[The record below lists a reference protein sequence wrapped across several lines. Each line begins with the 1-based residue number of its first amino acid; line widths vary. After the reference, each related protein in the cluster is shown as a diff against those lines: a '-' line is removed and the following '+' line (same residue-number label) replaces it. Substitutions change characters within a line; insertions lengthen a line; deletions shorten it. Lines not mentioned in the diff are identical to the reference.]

1 MCGSLKIK
9 YMDKQTLDSMNRII
23 NYVYDAE
30 AKEYTQ
36 LEMPRN
42 HIFVDIKR
50 VADYVDRELSNNN

>member
-1 MCGSLKIK
+1 
-9 YMDKQTLDSMNRII
+9 MDKQTLDSMNRII